1 MDMHEQ
7 QETMISPVTVY
18 YSYAQED
25 EYLQAQLEQHLAGL
39 RRQRLIREWH
49 RSKIQPGMDINQ
61 FIASYIEESE
71 VILLLVSPAFLA
83 SDYCDT
89 RELQNI
95 MSKQEMADDGDSLGP
110 YRGAIVIPIILRPC

>member
-1 MDMHEQ
+1 MDIPDQ

-25 EYLQAQLEQHLAGL
+25 EHLQAQLEQHLAGL

-49 RSKIQPGMDINQ
+49 RRMIQPGKNINQ
-61 FIASYIEESE
+61 FTASYIQESE

-83 SDYCDT
+83 SDYCDSK
-89 RELQNI
+89 ELQYI
-95 MSKQEMADDGDSLGP
+95 LDKQE
-110 YRGAIVIPIILRPC
+110 Y